1 MGLVRQRQ
9 PEMEGGLPL
18 VKIPKI
24 INYLSLPEEDV
35 EVKN

>member
-9 PEMEGGLPL
+9 TEMEGGLPL
-18 VKIPKI
+18 VKIPKTF
-24 INYLSLPEEDV
+24 NYLRLPDEDV